1 MRRMVM
7 RDPGGSG
14 RPAPTSTNHGDEMTH
29 AGNRDTTVVV
39 IGAGPAGLTLA
50 CLLQRSNVDCVV
62 LEARSRAYVE
72 RRQRAG
78 MLDHTA
84 GEIFLEHG
92 LADRVLSD
100 ARRETHL
107 ELRYEGVPRLVD
119 VPGLA
124 DGRARWLVP
133 QQVLLQRLI
142 EVFLDGG
149 GDLRFDVSDVVPH
162 DLAGA
167 LPTVTYQDG
176 TGARRQLRCGY
187 VAGCDGYHGVSR
199 AAIPPT
205 AITTYSFDHGI
216 RWITFLAEVP
226 APRHSLLGVSRH
238 GFAAQFARGP
248 ATCRFYLQHRPGDDP
263 LQWPDERVWEQLR
276 LRFGDPLLPAG
287 PITAR
292 GAVDMRS
299 FVTDPMS
306 YGKLFLVGD
315 AAHIITPVGAKGMN
329 LAIADAHVFAR
340 AVTAAEHDSDP
351 AHLRAYSDDC
361 LRRTWDYQE
370 FSRWLAETFHFAADH
385 TIDPFRRQLAKAR
398 LDRLFTSRTAATAF
412 ADLMAG
418 TPTDLAKA
426 G

>member
-1 MRRMVM
+1 
-7 RDPGGSG
+7 
-14 RPAPTSTNHGDEMTH
+14 MT
-29 AGNRDTTVVV
+29 RDTGVVV
-39 IGAGPAGLTLA
+39 VGAGPAGLTLA

-78 MLDHTA
+78 MLDHAA
-84 GEIFLEHG
+84 GQIFLEYG

-107 ELRYEGVPRLVD
+107 ELRYEGAPRLVD

-124 DGRARWLVP
+124 EGRARWLVP
-133 QQVLLQRLI
+133 QQMLLRRLI
-142 EVFLDGG
+142 AVFLDGG
-149 GDLRFDVSDVVPH
+149 GDLRFDVSDVGLH
-162 DLAGA
+162 DLLGPE
-167 LPTVTYQDG
+167 PTVTYTDG
-176 TGARRQLRCGY
+176 AGTHRQVRSRY
-187 VAGCDGYHGVSR
+187 IAGCDGYHGVSR
-199 AAIPPT
+199 AAVPPD
-205 AITTYSFDHGI
+205 ALTTYSFDHGI

-226 APRHSLLGVSRH
+226 PPRHSLLGVSRH

-248 ATCRFYLQHRPGDDP
+248 ATSRFYLQHRSSDDP
-263 LQWPDERVWEQLR
+263 LQWPDERVWHQLR
-276 LRFGDPLLPAG
+276 LRFGDPELPDG

-306 YGKLFLVGD
+306 YGQLHLVGD

-329 LAIADAHVFAR
+329 LAIADAHVLAR
-340 AVTAAEHDSDP
+340 AITAAEHHGDP
-351 AHLRAYSDDC
+351 GPLRAYSDDC
-361 LRRTWDYQE
+361 LRRTWNYQE
-370 FSRWLAETFHFAADH
+370 FSRWLAETVHFAADH

-418 TPTDLAKA
+418 TPTDADPLARADLATA

>member
-1 MRRMVM
+1 VARH
-7 RDPGGSG
+7 
-14 RPAPTSTNHGDEMTH
+14 NGDEMTH
-29 AGNRDTTVVV
+29 AGKRDTTVVI

-50 CLLQRSNVDCVV
+50 CLLQRSGVHSVV
-62 LEARSRAYVE
+62 LEARSREYVE

-84 GEIFLEHG
+84 GQIFLEYG

-107 ELRYEGVPRLVD
+107 ELRYEGASRLVD
-119 VPGLA
+119 VPALA
-124 DGRARWLVP
+124 EGRARWLVP

-142 EVFLDGG
+142 AVFLDGG
-149 GDLRFDVSDVVPH
+149 GDLRFDVSDVALH
-162 DLAGA
+162 DLLGA
-167 LPTVTYQDG
+167 EPTVTYTDG
-176 TGARRQLRCGY
+176 GGSAREVRCAY
-187 VAGCDGYHGVSR
+187 IAGCDGYHGVSR
-199 AAIPPT
+199 AAIPPD
-205 AITTYSFDHGI
+205 ALTTYSFDHGI
-216 RWITFLAEVP
+216 RWITFLADVP

-248 ATCRFYLQHRPGDDP
+248 ATCRFYLQHRPADDP

-276 LRFGDPLLPAG
+276 LRFGDPLLPDG
-287 PITAR
+287 PLTAR

-306 YGKLFLVGD
+306 YGQLYLVGD

-329 LAIADAHVFAR
+329 LAIADAHLLAG
-340 AVTAAEHDSDP
+340 AIAAAELGGDP
-351 AHLRAYSDDC
+351 GRLRAYSDNC

-418 TPTDLAKA
+418 TPTEPLAEADLAKA